1 MARLG
6 EVLRAQRE
14 RMGFSLEQAA
24 EDTRIREKFLRALES
39 GDYQTLPGAV
49 YTKGFL
55 RNYADYLALGPD
67 QLIAQFQAER
77 GSPDTPRSFEPMR
90 PIMRRS
96 VILTPAVLVPIGV
109 LAAVA
114 LFVGYLY
121 YQFTSFAVP
130 PRLDIAEP
138 AGDAIAQSAEYQI
151 RGRTAPDA
159 RVTIRVF
166 PGPETISDVR
176 PSADGSFSA
185 RVPLKPGAN
194 HVEIQV
200 LDATGK
206 VSQASRVIRYEP
218 AAQPSPAAP
227 PPDQRLLL
235 AQPAEGAT
243 VTNAPVTVSGAVGAG
258 SAVSVN
264 GRGVAVEA
272 GAFATAIAL
281 PAGTHTVTVS
291 VQAPSGS
298 VATATR
304 TVHVIYT
311 MAIVAVRVQGGDAWL
326 QAVVDGAQSAGTGRV
341 FAAGQSLTLSGR
353 EVFLRTGNAGAT
365 FVSVN
370 GRDLGALG
378 APGQVVDRVFT
389 Q

>member
-6 EVLRAQRE
+6 DALRAQRE
-14 RMGFSLEQAA
+14 RMGITLEQAA
-24 EDTRIREKFLRALES
+24 EDTRIRDKFLRALES
-39 GDYQTLPGAV
+39 GDYQTLPGVV

-55 RNYADYLALGPD
+55 RNYADYLGLDPD
-67 QLIAQFQAER
+67 ELIAQLQAER
-77 GSPDTPRSFEPMR
+77 GASDAPRSFEPMR

-121 YQFTSFAVP
+121 YQFTTFAVP
-130 PRLDIAEP
+130 PRIEIAEP
-138 AGDAIAQSAEYQI
+138 AGDAIAQSAEYTI

-159 RVTIRVF
+159 RVTIRVS
-166 PGPETISDVR
+166 PGPEVITDVR
-176 PSADGSFSA
+176 PSADGSFTV

-194 HVEIQV
+194 HIEVQV
-200 LDATGK
+200 FDAAGK
-206 VSQASRVIRYEP
+206 QNQASRVIRYEMV
-218 AAQPSPAAP
+218 AQPSPLATP
-227 PPDQRLLL
+227 ELRLLL

-243 VTNAPVTVSGAVGAG
+243 VTNTPVTVSGGVGAG
-258 SAVSVN
+258 STVTVN
-264 GRGVAVEA
+264 GRGVPVEA
-272 GAFATAIAL
+272 GSFTTTVAL
-281 PAGTHTVTVS
+281 PAGTHTVSVT
-291 VQAPSGS
+291 VQAPGGS
-298 VATATR
+298 VTTATR
-304 TVHVIYT
+304 TVHVSYT
-311 MAIVAVRVQGGDAWL
+311 MAVVAVRVQGGAAWL
-326 QAVVDGAQSAGTGRV
+326 QVVVDGAQAAGTGRV